1 MPTYTQNGL
10 YSAYSTN
17 STTVATYNTTT
28 QHWDIFDPSHRQ
40 IGGSTLVANSPYVI
54 DDWRAWNI
62 GTATTQFIQYPA
74 NDTWREWNVY
84 GYSANVQAY
93 QYQYELREP
102 TEEEKK
108 ARELAEQKRAKAH
121 RRARSLLESV
131 LTPEQRQYMERH
143 GYIPVIGSQGRKYH
157 VRTGG
162 GASGNVVL
170 VDEKEAVLGRFCV
183 HPRST
188 HDGHHLPND
197 DQFLAQVLHLQD
209 DEDDLLKVANL
220 VEGHNPVR
228 PSPLASVA

>member
-1 MPTYTQNGL
+1 LSPTYTQNGL

-17 STTVATYNTTT
+17 STTVATYNFTT

-40 IGGSTLVANSPYVI
+40 TGGSTLVANSPFVI
-54 DDWRAWNI
+54 DDWRAWNT
-62 GTATTQFIQYPA
+62 GTATTQFIQYSA
-74 NDTWREWNVY
+74 TDSWREWNVY
-84 GYSANVQAY
+84 GYGASNIQTY
-93 QYQYELREP
+93 QYQPREP
-102 TEEEKK
+102 TEEELAQEERRKAKQEK
-108 ARELAEQKRAKAH
+108 AR
-121 RRARSLLESV
+121 RRARSLLDSV

-143 GYIPVIGSQGRKYH
+143 GYIPVIGSKGRRYH